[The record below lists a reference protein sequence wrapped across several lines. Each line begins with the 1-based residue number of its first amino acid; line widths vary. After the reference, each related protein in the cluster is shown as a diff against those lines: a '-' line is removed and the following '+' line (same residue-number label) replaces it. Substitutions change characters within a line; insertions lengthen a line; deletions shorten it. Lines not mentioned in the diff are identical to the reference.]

1 MKMVFKGIDST
12 FKDVQ
17 RQHNQLSEKQMR
29 RSLASMLVMLEAS
42 TPFLTGFAR
51 SRWRIE
57 GIFPR
62 FRVLNDAAYIEYLN
76 RGSSKQ
82 APAFFVESVALR
94 FGKALGVVAQVL
106 PSNPG

>member
-1 MKMVFKGIDST
+1 MKMTFKGIDAT
-12 FKDVQ
+12 FKAIES
-17 RQHNQLSEKQMR
+17 QHKQLSEKEMR

-94 FGKALGVVAQVL
+94 FGKALGIIAEVQ